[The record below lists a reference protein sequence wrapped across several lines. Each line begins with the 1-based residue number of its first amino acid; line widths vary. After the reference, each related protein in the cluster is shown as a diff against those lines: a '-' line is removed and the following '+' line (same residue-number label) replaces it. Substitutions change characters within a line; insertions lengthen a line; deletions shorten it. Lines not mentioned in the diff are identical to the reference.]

1 MSNIFELVDKTGRKI
16 RLTSEQWSHI
26 RRKHPEVE
34 KYEWIEETLSKPDI
48 ISDYDLDDT
57 VCYHYKYYKHRSSH
71 EKYLQ
76 VVVKYLNGDGFVL
89 TAQFKPYIR

>member
-1 MSNIFELVDKTGRKI
+1 MPNIFEVLDKRDKKI

-34 KYEWIEETLSKPDI
+34 KYEWIEETLIKPDVI
-48 ISDYDLDDT
+48 TGYDLDET
-57 VCYHYKYYKHRSSH
+57 VKYYYKYYKHRSSH

-76 VVVKYLNGDGFVL
+76 VVVKYLNGDSFVL